1 MSKYSVVGLED
12 GSWLVQDENG
22 KKHSRWKTH
31 DQALV
36 ECNYKNDQP
45 TVNHYNLSVSDA
57 FTVDGQRFKVTKADS
72 GRVIIQPMTP
82 IQI

>member
-1 MSKYSVVGLED
+1 MGMSKYSVVGLED

-22 KKHSRWKTH
+22 KHSGGRH

-45 TVNHYNLSVSDA
+45 TVNHYNLSVGDA